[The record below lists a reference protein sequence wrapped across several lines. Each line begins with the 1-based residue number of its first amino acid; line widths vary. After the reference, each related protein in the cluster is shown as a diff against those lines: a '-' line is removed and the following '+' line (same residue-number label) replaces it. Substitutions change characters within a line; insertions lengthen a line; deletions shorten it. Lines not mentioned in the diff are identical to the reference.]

1 MKKITNEYAENLAD
15 KLLSKINELS
25 NENVTFT
32 LENGASITKK
42 SLVQT
47 ILSNKNIYVP
57 IKRTIQFDNLQDE
70 TIKNICKPVGE
81 ITMTETFNKGFSV
94 EELLNTDLSS
104 LDVHCEGINNEG
116 SVVSY
121 GATNYENL
129 SNSNTN
135 KYYAV
140 TYTGT
145 TVDGTN
151 FSADAIYNTI
161 DPTKKDYHI
170 YKISSATSTKIS
182 TEETNILTSSGVKVS
197 SNGCITTKRL
207 KIGDEKY
214 SWNQYKG
221 TIQDSFNNTLYS
233 WKDSIEESSG
243 RIITNAICTYDN
255 EKCKGTP
262 VEFIVNDFSTGSYYK
277 EENGIIKCA
286 TGSLSLVCKYDENKE
301 IVLDK
306 PTFAKTESASIVSSN
321 LNKID
326 KSCVG
331 IVSVTTNTIT
341 NSVEIVITPNFASL
355 KKSSDI
361 SKIVEALQKWN
372 IGLDSTSN
380 SIQGN
385 NIWVNT
391 SKGNNS
397 FDEDGTYI
405 TNNYVSLSNFIK

>member
-1 MKKITNEYAENLAD
+1 MKKITNEYAEDLAN
-15 KLLSKINELS
+15 KLLTKINELS
-25 NENVTFT
+25 NEDVSIT
-32 LENGASITKK
+32 LENGKSITKDT
-42 SLVQT
+42 LVQT
-47 ILSNKNIYVP
+47 ILSNGNIYVP

-70 TIKNICKPVGE
+70 TIKNVCNPVGN
-81 ITMTETFNKGFSV
+81 ITMSETFNKGFTV
-94 EELLNTDLSS
+94 EEFLNTDLCS
-104 LDVHCEGINNEG
+104 LDVHCEGINNQG

-121 GATNYENL
+121 GAQNYENL
-129 SNSNTN
+129 SNSYNN

-145 TVDGTN
+145 SVDGAN

-170 YKISSATSTKIS
+170 YKVTSATTTKIS
-182 TEETNILTSSGVKVS
+182 TEETNILTSSGSKVS
-197 SNGCITTKRL
+197 STGYITTKRL
-207 KIGDEKY
+207 KIGNEKY
-214 SWNQYKG
+214 SWNQYTG

-255 EKCKGTP
+255 EKYKGTP

-277 EENGIIKCA
+277 EQNGIIKWA
-286 TGSLSLVCKYDENKE
+286 TGSLSLVCKYNDNKE

-306 PTFAKTESASIVSSN
+306 PTFAKTESASIVSTN

-326 KSCVG
+326 KSCIG

-341 NSVEIVITPNFASL
+341 NSVEIIITPNFATL
-355 KKSSDI
+355 KKPSDI

-385 NIWVNT
+385 NIWINT

-397 FDEDGTYI
+397 FAEDGTYI
-405 TNNYVSLSNFIK
+405 TNNYVSLSNFVK